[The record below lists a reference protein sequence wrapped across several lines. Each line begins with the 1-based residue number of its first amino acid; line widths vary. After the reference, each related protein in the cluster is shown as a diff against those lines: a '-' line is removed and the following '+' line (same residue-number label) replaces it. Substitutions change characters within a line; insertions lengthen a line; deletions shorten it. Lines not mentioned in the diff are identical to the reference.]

1 VDVYFFV
8 ISLVLTRDD
17 YPFERFA
24 AFRRISS
31 VSFLSEGDW
40 VGYVSDASGQ
50 FNLWRKR
57 TSVSADGETYSEE
70 QLTAFVD
77 ESVRHFCV
85 SPSGG
90 ESVAFFADRH
100 GDENFQLYI
109 MDVLHGWPRRVSGN
123 PKARY
128 EPSMGGFSWDG
139 RYLAYSTNE
148 RNPSSMS
155 LQLYD
160 AKSEEHIPVIQ
171 RDGWF
176 IGGYWSPDN
185 RLLSFIEV
193 VDLQTMAIWLVDSLS
208 GKEERVT
215 PPMDKVRFSPGPW
228 RRDGSGFYVLGD
240 SGGEFVNVYFYSLNT
255 GNMEAVITPRWDV
268 EEVVLS
274 GDGRWLVWSQN
285 EDGYSRVF
293 AADTQNNTQREL
305 GFPKGVVYSLNVSQR
320 GDMVAAL
327 VNSASHPS
335 EVYVCELA
343 TNTVHRLTYSSLGRI
358 PTDRLVEP
366 VNVKY
371 KSFDGRE
378 VPSYLYKPLPIKGRQ
393 RYPVVVSIHG
403 GPTSQERPLYAY
415 GGLYQYLVNHGV
427 GVFAP
432 NFRGSTGYGKSY
444 ERLIYRDWGG
454 GELRDFEW
462 AAKYLLS
469 QSWVDPERLG
479 VFGGSFG
486 GFATLS
492 CVTRLADYWRAAVD
506 IVGPS
511 NLLTFVKSVPP
522 HWRRFMGEW
531 VGDPE
536 RDVELLRE
544 RSPINYVDKIRADL
558 LIIQGANDPRVV
570 KAESDQM
577 VEKLRSLGKSVEYI
591 VFEDEGHGF
600 TKHTNELKAM
610 RAAAEFLVAKL
621 VGQDGA

>member
-1 VDVYFFV
+1 MDAYPFV
-8 ISLVLTRDD
+8 IDLALIRDD

-31 VSFLSEGDW
+31 VSFLPEGDW

-57 TSVSADGETYSEE
+57 ARVSPDGETYSEE

-85 SPSGG
+85 TPSGD
-90 ESVAFFADRH
+90 ELVAFFADRH
-100 GDENFQLYI
+100 GDENFQIYV
-109 MDVLHGWPRRVSGN
+109 MDIPHGWPRRVSGN
-123 PKARY
+123 LKSRY
-128 EPSMGGFSWDG
+128 EPSAGGFSWDG

-148 RNPSSMS
+148 KNPSSMN
-155 LQLYD
+155 LQLFD
-160 AKSEEHIPVIQ
+160 VKSEEHIPVVK

-193 VDLQTMAIWLVDSLS
+193 VDLQTTAIRLVDPQS
-208 GKEERVT
+208 GKEEQVT

-228 RRDGSGFYVLGD
+228 KSDGSGFYVLSD
-240 SGGEFVNVYFYSLNT
+240 SGGEFVNVYFYSLDT
-255 GNMEAVITPRWDV
+255 RKMEGVITPKCDV
-268 EEVVLS
+268 EGVVLS
-274 GDGRWLVWSQN
+274 RDGKWLIWSQN

-293 AADTQNNTQREL
+293 AADTQNDTRLEL
-305 GFPKGVVYSLNVSQR
+305 GFPRAVVYSLDASQD
-320 GDMVAAL
+320 GGKVAAL
-327 VNSASHPS
+327 VDSAIHPP

-343 TNTVHRLTYSSLGRI
+343 TNTVHRLTHSSLGRI
-358 PTDRLVEP
+358 PTHRLVEP
-366 VNVKY
+366 ENVRY
-371 KSFDGRE
+371 ESFDERE
-378 VPSYLYKPLPIKGRQ
+378 VPSYLYRPLPIQGQQ

-415 GGLYQYLVNHGV
+415 WGLYQYLVNHGV

-454 GELRDFEW
+454 GELKDFEW

-469 QSWVDPERLG
+469 QSWVDPDRLG

-511 NLLTFVKSVPP
+511 NLLTFVRSVPP

-536 RDVELLRE
+536 RDGELLRE

-577 VEKLRSLGKSVEYI
+577 VEKLRSLGKKVEYI

-600 TKHTNELKAM
+600 TKHTNALKAM
-610 RAAAEFLVAKL
+610 RTAGQFLVEKL
-621 VGQDGA
+621 VGRDDT